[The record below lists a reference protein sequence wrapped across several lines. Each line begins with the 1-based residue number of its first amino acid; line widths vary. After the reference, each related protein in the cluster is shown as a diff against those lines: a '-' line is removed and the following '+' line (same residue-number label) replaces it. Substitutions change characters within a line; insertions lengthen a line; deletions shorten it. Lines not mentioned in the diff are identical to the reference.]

1 MESFPPSSQAPRA
14 RSPTDLTNKAGFRS
28 CWEIRVGSRVDSVVG
43 GLPSESQ
50 LNCGTREFCV
60 ARVLEM
66 RCKAEFLTACYRS
79 LGFLGRRWAV
89 SRVCWPDSDGRNAV
103 LPP

>member
-1 MESFPPSSQAPRA
+1 M
-14 RSPTDLTNKAGFRS
+14 
-28 CWEIRVGSRVDSVVG
+28 GSRVDSIVG

-60 ARVLEM
+60 ARVLEI

-79 LGFLGRRWAV
+79 LGFLGRRWAECAGLILMGEMLFCLLK
-89 SRVCWPDSDGRNAV
+89 SPCSLSSYFTPHFLS
-103 LPP
+103 